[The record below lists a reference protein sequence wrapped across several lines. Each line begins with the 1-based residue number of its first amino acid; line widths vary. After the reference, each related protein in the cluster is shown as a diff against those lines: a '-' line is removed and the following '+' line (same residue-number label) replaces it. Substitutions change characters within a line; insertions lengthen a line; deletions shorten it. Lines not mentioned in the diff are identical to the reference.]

1 MSDRSGEW
9 VDEKL
14 TLMHKKAREE
24 LGIGKEVE
32 PLMTLCFMALPVIP
46 HLKLTD
52 RGLFDVDHCCFIPVD
67 IKS

>member
-1 MSDRSGEW
+1 

-24 LGIGKEVE
+24 LGINENVE

-46 HLKLTD
+46 ELKLTA
-52 RGLFDVDHCCFIPVD
+52 RGLFDVRAFSFIPVD
-67 IKS
+67 VT